1 MDEMEK
7 ITSRLNEARN
17 IVEQTRD
24 IDAMRAAGAIDEEA
38 YIDAKAR
45 RLACL
50 RVAAKCEAGEYVG
63 DDEFAQM
70 IEDAREEAAQPSQ
83 EEQNA
88 ADIAYLLMIG
98 GEE

>member
-50 RVAAKCEAGEYVG
+50 RVAAKCG
-63 DDEFAQM
+63 AQM
-70 IEDAREEAAQPSQ
+70 IEDAREEAALPSQ